1 MQITIT
7 GQQVQVG
14 EALREYA
21 QTRLGNGVGKY
32 FDGAIVGHV
41 AFSRE
46 GPLFRTQIQ
55 VRIGKGMAWES
66 HAEAADI
73 NVSFN
78 SAVDHIEK
86 QLRRDKRKRRDHIRK
101 TRSY

>member
-21 QTRLGNGVGKY
+21 RTRLGEGVGKY

-46 GPLFRTQIQ
+46 GPLLHTHIQ
-55 VRIGKGMAWES
+55 VRIGRGMTWES
-66 HAEAADI
+66 HAEASDI
-73 NVSFN
+73 KLSFS

-86 QLRRDKRKRRDHIRK
+86 QLRRHKRKRRGH
-101 TRSY
+101 TRRT